1 MKIAVVTEDGETIS
15 QHFGRAAFYLIGTV
29 ENGKIIKRE
38 LIEKLG
44 HRDFA
49 HEPHDPGKPGEPH
62 GMSDSARDRHTRMAQ
77 AIEDC
82 QALLSGGMG
91 RGAYESLSARGIKP
105 VITDIVSIDEALM
118 AYVEG
123 RIVNLFERVH

>member
-15 QHFGRAAFYLIGTV
+15 QHFGRAPYYLIATV
-29 ENGKIIKRE
+29 ENGEIINRE

-44 HRDFA
+44 HRHFV
-49 HEPHDPGKPGEPH
+49 HEPHEPEKPGEPH
-62 GMSDSARDRHTRMAQ
+62 GMSESAQNRHARMAL

-91 RGAYESLSARGIKP
+91 RGAYESLSARGIKS
-105 VITDIVSIDEALM
+105 VITDISSIEEALM
-118 AYVEG
+118 AYIEG
-123 RIVNLFERVH
+123 SIVNLFERVH